1 MRFNF
6 FFFCLYLWTSLYV
19 LKWVQKDTGHRIS
32 WFFFSG
38 FVDCCLKPI
47 KRFCFEE
54 TFLTRESTIQKSRQ
68 KNFKKSAQKFKFPQK
83 TRNLVY
89 KIVTAVATPCF
100 FFIFYFFFWIYV
112 IYTCMYMDIY
122 LLKLVTLFLLCKHFV
137 IKNHFTLHGKKVSN
151 AQFTCFL

>member
-6 FFFCLYLWTSLYV
+6 FFLFIFVNISICIEMGAKRHWPQNFLV
-19 LKWVQKDTGHRIS
+19 LFLR
-32 WFFFSG
+32 FFFFLLIVVWSQSKG
-38 FVDCCLKPI
+38 FGLGKHFWPENLQF
-47 KRFCFEE
+47 KK
-54 TFLTRESTIQKSRQ
+54 TRQ
-68 KNFKKSAQKFKFPQK
+68 KSAQKFKFPQK